1 MSSKHSQAGERQLFA
16 ELYDQHARTI
26 FAHAY
31 RSTGD
36 RDIADDIVSLTF
48 LEAWRLRKKLRDEV
62 LHPRAWLLAISTNVL
77 RNTARTAR
85 RHRDAMSRLPR
96 RDPIPDFADEVV
108 GRITDAGT
116 AAAAVRALDQLGCA
130 EREVFTLVVWSGLGY
145 AEAAQALGIP
155 VGTVRSRLSRVR
167 DKLRR
172 IVDADDPPEPRC
184 AVLPPPA
191 ATMPAPAAPT
201 ASLAISHQSVG
212 HHQERRP

>member
-1 MSSKHSQAGERQLFA
+1 MSSKQTQAGERQLFA
-16 ELYDQHARTI
+16 ELYDQHARTV

-36 RDIADDIVSLTF
+36 RDLADDIVSLTF
-48 LEAWRLRKKLRDEV
+48 LEAWRLRRKLRDEV
-62 LHPRAWLLAISTNVL
+62 LHPRAWLLAIATNVL

-108 GRITDAGT
+108 SRITDAST
-116 AAAAVRALDQLGCA
+116 AAAAVRALDQLGGP

-172 IVDADDPPEPRC
+172 IVDAEDPPAPRRAPC
-184 AVLPPPA
+184 
-191 ATMPAPAAPT
+191 TSSAPAG
-201 ASLAISHQSVG
+201 LAISHQSVG